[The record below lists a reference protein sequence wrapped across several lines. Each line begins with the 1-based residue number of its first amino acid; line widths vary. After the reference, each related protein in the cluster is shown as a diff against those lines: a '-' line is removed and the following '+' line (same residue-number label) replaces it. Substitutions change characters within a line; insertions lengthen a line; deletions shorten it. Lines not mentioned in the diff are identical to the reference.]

1 MSFKYKLSVCVS
13 VKNEA
18 KYMPEFIEHYV
29 NQGVDHFYIV
39 NNNSSD
45 NIEEMFQSCKHK
57 DMITFITDNRDINIY
72 IDVSSTEHQKAIWN
86 DNIYPLIVKET
97 EWAII
102 IDADEFMYG
111 KNGHTI
117 KTYDLS
123 FLPQKEGYFDE
134 SVDFI
139 FLRHALE
146 HSPYPIFS
154 LMEYNRVLKQGGK
167 LYIEVPA
174 PDTQRKHEWNLNHYS
189 ILGEQQLAAL
199 LDRTGFAVNKFDNF
213 EFELSSPNSE
223 DPDKPLAMKEK
234 YYCVVA
240 TKARPLDIK

>member
-1 MSFKYKLSVCVS
+1 MIDINNTLDLLKL
-13 VKNEA
+13 KFYNEWLYTA
-18 KYMPEFIEHYV
+18 HIYEEGDSQFHKQLTSQVV
-29 NQGVDHFYIV
+29 NQ
-39 NNNSSD
+39 
-45 NIEEMFQSCKHK
+45 
-57 DMITFITDNRDINIY
+57 Y
-72 IDVSSTEHQKAIWN
+72 IDPL
-86 DNIYPLIVKET
+86 NISK
-97 EWAII
+97 
-102 IDADEFMYG
+102 DAKILDLGCGPGYFLDEMKTREYTDVIG
-111 KNGHTI
+111 VTLSPGDIKICQDKGHTI

-123 FLPQKEGYFDE
+123 FLPQKDGYFDE

-174 PDTQRKHEWNLNHYS
+174 PDCLRKHEWNLNHYS

-240 TKARPLDIK
+240 TKTRPLDIK